1 MLKPE
6 FNNRAKKDLQVC
18 ARRGLDLS
26 KLIEAVVL
34 LAADE
39 GMPERY
45 SDHALTGNW
54 TGFRDCH
61 ISGDWLLLYR
71 VDRTN
76 STLQFARIGTHGDLF
91 E

>member
-1 MLKPE
+1 VLKPE
-6 FNNRAKKDLQVC
+6 FNNRAKKDLQAC

-45 SDHALTGNW
+45 CDHALTGKW
-54 TGFRDCH
+54 KGFRDCH
-61 ISGDWLLLYR
+61 ITPDWILIYR
-71 VDRTN
+71 IDRAN
-76 STLQFARIGTHGDLF
+76 SALQLARIGTHNDIF
-91 E
+91 